1 MKITSTKKLIIIL
14 LTLICAL
21 AVGLGVM
28 WSAAETPSALSATAA
43 SAASAEDGA
52 EPDEAE
58 LPEEESE
65 EKEYEEYD
73 PAYDEG
79 ELRIIA
85 DMVGQDYKLV
95 NFYAHVMGMTVEDL
109 YAAINA
115 EVDAG
120 EEGEAIDHTEETETE
135 ELTGTQRLSQEIS
148 QTTQLY
154 GSGKFFYS
162 GNEDIEEEDW
172 FIAPDEVS
180 TYAKWHVEYGMYVNG
195 NYLTASKP
203 VTTETQLWGSSNYTL
218 GYYTQYIG
226 GAKRFGAGRAFSFYF
241 VWLDP
246 GEEIGRAHV

>member
-28 WSAAETPSALSATAA
+28 WSAAETPSALSAT
-43 SAASAEDGA
+43 AASAEDGA

-95 NFYAHVMGMTVEDL
+95 NFYAHVMGMTVEGL

-120 EEGEAIDHTEETETE
+120 EEIDSDAETITETMSGAQK
-135 ELTGTQRLSQEIS
+135 LASEIS
-148 QTTQLY
+148 ELVSAY
-154 GSGKFFYS
+154 GSGKLYYTGS
-162 GNEDIEEEDW
+162 EEIEDEDW
-172 FIAPDEVS
+172 FLPPDDVS
-180 TYAKWHVEYGMYVNG
+180 TYATYYVDYGMFTSG
-195 NYLTASKP
+195 NYTTASKP
-203 VTTETQLWGSSNYTL
+203 VTDETQLWGSPAYTL
-218 GYYTQYIG
+218 GYYSQ
-226 GAKRFGAGRAFSFYF
+226 
-241 VWLDP
+241 
-246 GEEIGRAHV
+246 